1 MDDSPSTRRSR
12 RAVLGLTAGA
22 LASVAG
28 CTSLGGSTNDDPDDE
43 PTDTPTGDPS
53 PTGRSPDGTP
63 DDTPGETPAPGSIR
77 LTDTSVQSTVFGRH
91 VTGDFLSLGSTDG
104 WLLFVALG
112 TAERGTPGNTERAFR
127 DAPGYPER
135 GALELRVE
143 GEREATYVEA
153 RRRNYRLVGDA
164 RGAWTAFAV
173 PSGLEF
179 TSGTVAWPAEDVTV
193 GAVPEAALERL
204 GDEPPA
210 FTLESFVAGDPGT
223 TPVPDPSP
231 TESPTPTYDDH
242 PTTTVDYELTVRNDG
257 GDGTFRGYLDHETP
271 RERFVADDS
280 QGGQMVTAEV
290 KGGET
295 RTITGQYTVY
305 YSEGDP
311 VVPVRAVTTD
321 AEATSHVETGA

>member
-1 MDDSPSTRRSR
+1 MDDSPSARRSR

-22 LASVAG
+22 VAGVAG
-28 CTSLGGSTNDDPDDE
+28 CTSLGRRANDDSNDE
-43 PTDTPTGDPS
+43 PTETPTGDPS

-63 DDTPGETPAPGSIR
+63 GESPGETPAPGSIG
-77 LTDTSVQSTVFGRH
+77 LADTSVQSAVFGRH
-91 VTGDFLSLGSTDG
+91 VTGDSLSLGSTDG
-104 WLLFVALG
+104 WLLFVTLRA
-112 TAERGTPGNTERAFR
+112 AQRGTPGNTERAFR
-127 DAPGYPER
+127 EAPGYPRR
-135 GALELRVE
+135 GALRLRVT
-143 GEREATYVEA
+143 GERETAYREA

-173 PSGLEF
+173 PSGLAL
-179 TSGTVAWPAEDVTV
+179 TSATVEWPAEEVTI
-193 GAVPEAALERL
+193 GEIPTAALERL

-210 FTLESFVAGDPGT
+210 FTLESFVAGDART
-223 TPVPDPSP
+223 TPVPEPSP
-231 TESPTPTYDDH
+231 TESPTPTYDGH

-290 KGGET
+290 GSGET
-295 RTITGQYTVY
+295 RSITGEYTVY

-311 VVPVRAVTTD
+311 VVLVRAVTTNG
-321 AEATSHVETGA
+321 EATSHVATGE